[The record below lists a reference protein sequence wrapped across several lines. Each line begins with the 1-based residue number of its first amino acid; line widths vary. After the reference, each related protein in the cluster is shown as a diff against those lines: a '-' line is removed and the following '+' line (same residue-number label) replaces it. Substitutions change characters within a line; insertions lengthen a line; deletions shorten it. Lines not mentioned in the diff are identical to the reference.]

1 MLRLGRKYEERAR
14 EREGEIQEDDRKMI
28 GNLAL
33 DESLGGCEL
42 LFKMEDVVCGK
53 NLLPL

>member
-1 MLRLGRKYEERAR
+1 MRLGRKYEERAR